1 MPADCFEHIR
11 TLHNL
16 FVRVTFL
23 LTNCVDFC
31 AGGWGPFSQFQCLCI
46 CEEYISRVPV
56 SVSAGRHRWHF
67 KLQTT
72 GTSNCQFD
80 DASRTAENI
89 QTNEASTARQSSKQ
103 IQLCKCRHQHGEVQ
117 IQQQQQLQLQRY
129 RYYPEIRGNY
139 ATVSGTSTRDMPRW
153 KCKGNR
159 DKSQPHDILKLSD
172 CPHVRLSVVRVG
184 GQRTTV
190 NGHPASN
197 RQYSVSREYP
207 TGSALNFS
215 LNQLSKQSFV
225 LSPHG
230 SQNGRNAQPPFVVLL
245 SIELN

>member
-159 DKSQPHDILKLSD
+159 DKSQPMTYWS
-172 CPHVRLSVVRVG
+172 CRLSTCPFVRG
-184 GQRTTV
+184 SRGRTADNGQRTSSIQQAVFSIQRISNWQCTKFFIESIV
-190 NGHPASN
+190 KTKFWIVATWISERPECPAAVRGVTFN
-197 RQYSVSREYP
+197 W
-207 TGSALNFS
+207 A
-215 LNQLSKQSFV
+215 
-225 LSPHG
+225 
-230 SQNGRNAQPPFVVLL
+230 
-245 SIELN
+245 